1 MSASFLG
8 NLRLRRALSA
18 AVASVTACA
27 TLASFTPDAAAC
39 GCTSPPVPTVNETS
53 FAVNQQ
59 SEQIIF
65 EVEPGFVTAH
75 VLIRYVGDPS
85 QFAWLV
91 PVPAVPELDLSES
104 ALFGLL
110 DGASSPLVNAPNV
123 NRCPSDVYTCEHHP
137 PPDCYDPNQPP
148 GGSTGPGGTG
158 TGTGS
163 GGGSQG
169 AGGGGGG
176 GFGPDGV
183 DVKKTEQIGSYET
196 VVFAAGDA
204 QAAVDWL
211 QTNGFI
217 VNDTMTPFMQPYLDA
232 NMLFVAAKL
241 IPGAGAEEIKPLQMR
256 YAAAGPMIP
265 LQLTAV
271 AAEPNL
277 TVTSYVFGTER
288 YVPDGHPLVTLDPSD
303 VSANAAGR
311 VNYPM
316 LLARAIDDAGRDGF
330 IEEYSGEVPTAT
342 FQTERAARA
351 IRISASSPTTRSA
364 SAPTSRS
371 MRPTAKR
378 SPGSPRLWWSWWSC
392 RPSIPT

>member
-148 GGSTGPGGTG
+148 GGSTGPGRAPGRLVRVVAIG
-158 TGTGS
+158 RRVVL
-163 GGGSQG
+163 
-169 AGGGGGG
+169 AR
-176 GFGPDGV
+176 V
-183 DVKKTEQIGSYET
+183 DVGRASVHVRSVHEWGRRAVEQAEQRRLAEIELRHRGHRDEPSELT
-196 VVFAAGDA
+196 RVAHVADQHVRRHEPGLDLEDDLLGLLVHREARL
-204 QAAVDWL
+204 VD
-211 QTNGFI
+211 G
-217 VNDTMTPFMQPYLDA
+217 
-232 NMLFVAAKL
+232 
-241 IPGAGAEEIKPLQMR
+241 
-256 YAAAGPMIP
+256 
-265 LQLTAV
+265 
-271 AAEPNL
+271 
-277 TVTSYVFGTER
+277 
-288 YVPDGHPLVTLDPSD
+288 GH
-303 VSANAAGR
+303 R
-311 VNYPM
+311 
-316 LLARAIDDAGRDGF
+316 R
-330 IEEYSGEVPTAT
+330 
-342 FQTERAARA
+342 
-351 IRISASSPTTRSA
+351 
-364 SAPTSRS
+364 
-371 MRPTAKR
+371 
-378 SPGSPRLWWSWWSC
+378 
-392 RPSIPT
+392 